1 LRYDVP
7 DTFIRRESR
16 GHYRGQKQIW
26 FLLRMLGRDIDVKL
40 RATQHP
46 EFDAWRWSH
55 YWVSLDA
62 VIDFKREVYT
72 QALNELSPLIFK
84 RGQEARDT
92 PLEAA
97 GGLEAED
104 ATAAERLARAR

>member
-55 YWVSLDA
+55 YWVSLEA
-62 VIDFKREVYT
+62 VIDFKRDVYT

-84 RGQEARDT
+84 RGQESRCDSSV
-92 PLEAA
+92 
-97 GGLEAED
+97 
-104 ATAAERLARAR
+104 AAEPLGAETPISQTQDHV

>member
-1 LRYDVP
+1 
-7 DTFIRRESR
+7 
-16 GHYRGQKQIW
+16 
-26 FLLRMLGRDIDVKL
+26 MLGRDIDVKL
-40 RATQHP
+40 RATPHP

-84 RGQEARDT
+84 RGQDPRDPAMEAVVHT
-92 PLEAA
+92 SPQS
-97 GGLEAED
+97 
-104 ATAAERLARAR
+104 LA

>member
-1 LRYDVP
+1 
-7 DTFIRRESR
+7 
-16 GHYRGQKQIW
+16 
-26 FLLRMLGRDIDVKL
+26 MLGRDIDVKL

-46 EFDAWRWSH
+46 EFDAWRWSN

-84 RGQEARDT
+84 RGQEARCEAVPDLQL
-92 PLEAA
+92 LEQEIDVGAEE
-97 GGLEAED
+97 GFLEDDESTLKNIEPQAD
-104 ATAAERLARAR
+104 LK